1 MPATHARFLRRPSQ
15 AKEQIMPLQSLPQP
29 SNSMARHIG
38 PFLRE
43 NGCRAS
49 IAPINGYSA
58 VSNIGNTWMPEE

>member
-38 PFLRE
+38 PFPRE
-43 NGCRAS
+43 NGGRAS
-49 IAPINGYSA
+49 IAPING
-58 VSNIGNTWMPEE
+58 